1 MENPDDKVPTL
12 SSTDVTRFGPYEVDR
27 RNREVRKY
35 GVRLKLAGQP
45 LEILL
50 LLVERAGEVVTR
62 EELKQRLWPE
72 DVFVDFERSL
82 NSAVKKLRAAL
93 SDNPENP
100 RYIETQPRKGYRFIA
115 QVEATSSVPIPPIE
129 EVSRQEQPIAPA
141 APLPENPRLDSTTG
155 RPRLFQWMWG
165 AVALVV
171 LAAAVLTV
179 LRPHFANV
187 FTASPVPKG
196 PNIRSSVA
204 ILGFKNLS
212 SQHEGDWLGPA
223 ISQMLAT
230 ELQTGGTLR
239 IIPEE
244 AVARAKSNL
253 NLKERDGYPRDTLR
267 ELNKV
272 LPNDYVVAGSYIALG
287 DKDTGQVRL
296 DLRLEEAIS
305 GETLASIAVSSKQSE
320 LFDLVGRAAREM
332 RVKVGGSIGGEGDAD
347 WRTALPSNTDAKRL
361 YSAGLASLRQG
372 NNVAAVELLQQ
383 SLALE
388 PGFALGHAALAEA
401 WQGLGYDTRA
411 QASAQKALSLAA
423 FLPENVRLKVEGQ
436 YYESQHDWAGGI
448 AAYHHLFLDYPDDLE
463 AGLKLAQCAISAEQ
477 LNEAA
482 STISSLRSLQT
493 DRDHDPRI
501 DLVAALAA
509 SRNGDFKGQQ
519 ELARNA
525 ARKAQASGS
534 KLLFA
539 RAKLEEGW
547 ALDDLALLNES
558 LQAYRVAQPIFE
570 AAGDTDSAATVLDDI
585 GIVLQKQGDLTAA
598 RQSLEE
604 AQKRFRQVG
613 DQNGLGASLTN
624 LGELYHTQGDLV
636 GATELYREALDIFR
650 RTARKENEYATLNN
664 LGGVLFESGDFR
676 EARRSFETLLHGRQN
691 TGDKGTVSYAKSN
704 LAAALWVE
712 GELDSSAAMLKEA
725 LRTFR
730 EIGDRAGIAS
740 ADTGLSK
747 VLILKNDL
755 PGARAALLD
764 ALKIDQETGVK
775 GDAAF
780 VRILLA
786 QVELA
791 EGHAEQVD
799 EAALQSSIDE
809 IRSEQHGGDEVEAL
823 AIQIRLFLAR
833 KKLGPARQSLERA
846 QAVHNTSWLSK
857 YDLMLAEVKV
867 DAAQGK
873 IAVSRRKLEAA
884 RSQARKAGCRACSL
898 ESVHLASLLGN
909 ITRSASSVWPSS
921 HAWCL
926 AEAFTNGLA
935 SRSPRGC

>member
-1 MENPDDKVPTL
+1 VTFLTLEVGKIRTIIPTWEL
-12 SSTDVTRFGPYEVDR
+12 PGKPVESSDEKMPILASADLTRFGPYEIDR
-27 RNREVRKY
+27 RNGEVRKY

-45 LEILL
+45 LEVLL

-100 RYIETQPRKGYRFIA
+100 RYIETQPRKGYRFIG
-115 QVEATSSVPIPPIE
+115 QVEAVSSATQLKEEISGNDHPISLTE
-129 EVSRQEQPIAPA
+129 
-141 APLPENPRLDSTTG
+141 PLPENLKLDSKIA
-155 RPRLFQWMWG
+155 RPHSFHWMWA
-165 AVALVV
+165 AVALVILAGVV
-171 LAAAVLTV
+171 LIVFRA
-179 LRPHFANV
+179 HFANV
-187 FTASPVPKG
+187 VTTAPVPKG
-196 PNIRSSVA
+196 PNIRSSIA
-204 ILGFKNLS
+204 IVGFKNLS

-244 AVARAKSNL
+244 AVARAKNDL

-267 ELNKV
+267 ALNKV

-287 DKDTGQVRL
+287 DKETGQVRL

-305 GETLASIAVSSKQSE
+305 GETLASIAFSSKQSE
-320 LFDLVGRAAREM
+320 LFDLVGKAAREM
-332 RVKVGGSIGGEGDAD
+332 RAKVGGSIGGEGDAD
-347 WRTALPSNTDAKRL
+347 WRTTLPSNADAARF
-361 YSAGLASLRQG
+361 YSAGLANLRQAK
-372 NNVAAVELLQQ
+372 NVSAVELMQQ
-383 SLALE
+383 SLTVE

-401 WQGLGYDTRA
+401 WQGLGYDARA
-411 QASAQKALSLAA
+411 QASAQKGLSLAA
-423 FLPENVRLKVEGQ
+423 SLPENVRLKVEGQ
-436 YYESQHDWAGGI
+436 YYESQHDWQGAI
-448 AAYHHLFLDYPDDLE
+448 AAYRHLFLDYPDDLE
-463 AGLKLAQCAISAEQ
+463 AGLKLAQSEISAEQ
-477 LNEAA
+477 LTEAA

-509 SRNGDFKGQQ
+509 SRTGDFRGQQ

-525 ARKAQASGS
+525 ARKAEASGS

-539 RAKLEEGW
+539 RAKLVEGW
-547 ALDDLALLNES
+547 ALDDQAQLNES
-558 LQAYRVAQPIFE
+558 LQAYRAAQPIFE
-570 AAGDTDSAATVLDDI
+570 AAGDTDNAATILDDI
-585 GIVLQKQGDLTAA
+585 GIVLQKQGDLGAA

-624 LGELYHTQGDLV
+624 LGELFHTQGDLA
-636 GATELYREALDIFR
+636 GATELYREALEIFR
-650 RTARKENEYATLNN
+650 KTSRKENEYATLNN
-664 LGGVLFESGDFR
+664 LGGVLFESGDFL
-676 EARRSFETLLHGRQN
+676 EARKSFETLLQGRQS

-704 LAAALWVE
+704 LAAALWVQ
-712 GELDSSAAMLKEA
+712 GELDSSAALLKEA

-730 EIGDRAGIAS
+730 ELGDRGGIAS

-755 PGARAALLD
+755 PGAREALLD
-764 ALKIDQETGVK
+764 ALKIDQDTGVK

-786 QVELA
+786 QLEIA
-791 EGHAEQVD
+791 AGHAERVD
-799 EAALQSSIDE
+799 EAALQSLIDE
-809 IRSEQHGGDEVEAL
+809 IRSEGHGGDEVEAR
-823 AIQIRLFLAR
+823 AIQIRLFLVR
-833 KKLGPARQSLERA
+833 NKLRLAQQSLEQA
-846 QAVHNTSWLSK
+846 QAIHNTSWLSK
-857 YDLMLAEVKV
+857 YHLMLAAAQV
-867 DAAQGK
+867 DAAQGNV
-873 IAVSRRKLEAA
+873 AASRRKLEAA
-884 RSQARKAGCRACSL
+884 RSQARKAGCRSCYL
-898 ESVHLASLLGN
+898 ESADPTSAV
-909 ITRSASSVWPSS
+909 RSASP
-921 HAWCL
+921 
-926 AEAFTNGLA
+926 AE
-935 SRSPRGC
+935 